1 MCVTFTLTMII
12 NFNIKWLSY
21 LNKCFVY
28 IITFKWY
35 PSPTPNFLMH
45 SEAQEGSSQHEATAT
60 FVSAH
65 FGLVFKSCIIFRTSA
80 IWKNMKNIIMQLY
93 LIYNSHLSI
102 MSLPNYI
109 FVFKRIDAVLDLI
122 PAFCI

>member
-1 MCVTFTLTMII
+1 MVSIPNSKFPNAFRSPGGLITARGNSHLRVCPLWISLQVMH
-12 NFNIKWLSY
+12 NLSDISN
-21 LNKCFVY
+21 L
-28 IITFKWY
+28 
-35 PSPTPNFLMH
+35 
-45 SEAQEGSSQHEATAT
+45 E
-60 FVSAH
+60 
-65 FGLVFKSCIIFRTSA
+65 
-80 IWKNMKNIIMQLY
+80 NMKNIKMQLY